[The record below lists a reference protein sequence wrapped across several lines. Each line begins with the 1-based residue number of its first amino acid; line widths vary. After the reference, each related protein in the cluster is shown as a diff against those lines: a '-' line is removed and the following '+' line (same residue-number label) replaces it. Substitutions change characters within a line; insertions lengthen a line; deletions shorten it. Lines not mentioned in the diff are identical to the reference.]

1 MSGASDRSQPNL
13 VPQKVLFLCTGNYY
27 RSRFA
32 EMLFNAKSA
41 DFGLQDWIADSR
53 GLAVNAG
60 NPGPIAKVSVLKMIE
75 LKLKPTNHERYP
87 LSATATDF
95 ETSNLIIALKE
106 KEHRPL
112 MRRHHPAWEKKIEY
126 WHVHDLDCATPE
138 EALPEIEG
146 LVLKLMRSLKSG
158 AKG

>member
-1 MSGASDRSQPNL
+1 MSSAPGGSQPKPL
-13 VPQKVLFLCTGNYY
+13 SQKVLFLCTGNYY

-32 EMLFNAKSA
+32 EMLFNAKA
-41 DFGLQDWIADSR
+41 PDFGLQNWFADSR

-87 LSATATDF
+87 LSAVATDF
-95 ETSNLIIALKE
+95 ETSKLIIALKE

-146 LVLKLMRSLKSG
+146 LVLKLMRSLQNK
-158 AKG
+158 A